1 MSDTCGFC
9 DKPLGTSA
17 SFDFCGEA
25 CQTAWRRE
33 QIGLP
38 NPKPYVPPAGMPPA
52 FAAGW
57 GYTPPAPIITQ
68 VEAQEVAERIL
79 EQSRAVNAALDIA
92 PQAQAEEAA

>member
-1 MSDTCGFC
+1 
-9 DKPLGTSA
+9 
-17 SFDFCGEA
+17 
-25 CQTAWRRE
+25 
-33 QIGLP
+33 
-38 NPKPYVPPAGMPPA
+38 MPPA

-68 VEAQEVAERIL
+68 VEAQDVAERIL